1 MGLENYT
8 FWFEIGSEFEELGS
22 TPPPRIPRS
31 TPHPPPP
38 PGREL
43 TQHIR
48 NTTSEVAAHNVGET
62 TVNLQNR
69 SRFPFL

>member
-1 MGLENYT
+1 MGVENYT
-8 FWFEIGSEFEELGS
+8 FWSEIESGFEELGS

-31 TPHPPPP
+31 TTP

-43 TQHIR
+43 TQHIH
-48 NTTSEVAAHNVGET
+48 NTTSEVAEQNFGEM

>member
-1 MGLENYT
+1 MGVENYT
-8 FWFEIGSEFEELGS
+8 FWSETGSEFEELGS

-38 PGREL
+38 GREL

-48 NTTSEVAAHNVGET
+48 NTTSEVAEHNVGET
-62 TVNLQNR
+62 TINLQNR